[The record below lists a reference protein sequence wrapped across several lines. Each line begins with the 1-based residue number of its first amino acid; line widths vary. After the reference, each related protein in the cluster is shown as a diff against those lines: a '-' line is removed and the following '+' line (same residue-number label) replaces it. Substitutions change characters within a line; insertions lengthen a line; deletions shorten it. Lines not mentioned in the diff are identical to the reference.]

1 MSNVN
6 MSQLHPTG
14 PLSLLYDIFLSH
26 SEYFAAT
33 TIYWNQY
40 KKFCVNSNLLIIYVF
55 KGVMPY

>member
-14 PLSLLYDIFLSH
+14 LLSLLYDIFLSH

-40 KKFCVNSNLLIIYVF
+40 KKFYTNSNLLIIDCI
-55 KGVMPY
+55 